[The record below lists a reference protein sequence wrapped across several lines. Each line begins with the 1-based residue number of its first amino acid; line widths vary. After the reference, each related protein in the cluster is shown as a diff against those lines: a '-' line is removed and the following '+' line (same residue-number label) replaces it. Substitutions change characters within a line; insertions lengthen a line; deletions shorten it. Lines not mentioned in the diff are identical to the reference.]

1 MLPDIYTFRA
11 HAYYKLIQAKQR
23 KTFFTHKGKTTHYFH
38 LQQREERKIQGTR
51 GWRGYAK

>member
-23 KTFFTHKGKTTHYFH
+23 KTFFTHKEKTTHYFH